1 MSERPPIYVEPRRT
15 GDDASPPRA
24 DPENRSGQTV
34 ASPAAPASPPDGFD
48 SGCREA
54 AFGPQISRVDTL
66 VILLLTA
73 VADICL
79 FRSPGGTGAAVL
91 LACGLVALTATAPPG
106 KRLSIPVAVALLA
119 AAAAGLWYSWS
130 LSIVVGFLALIVHA
144 VKLHRPQWQVT
155 ELILMIPATLAV
167 APLRLI
173 GHLRP
178 LRMRSPGDAAHSG
191 RRKGVPWW
199 VMVTP
204 VAVTVVFILIF
215 SAANPVVEK
224 FVRTAMEQ
232 IGEWLREFFR
242 MISPWRIF
250 TWLLWL
256 MFFAGLIRPLVK
268 SQQADRLA
276 ARPEGLGPSGTA
288 AADPA
293 SYSAALSTLIAVNM
307 LFLLFNGLDSVYLYF
322 KAALP
327 EGISYS
333 TYSREGCFWLTMA
346 LALSTFVI
354 GAIFKGGL
362 NSHKRKGVLHT
373 LSYIWAGQNA
383 LLAIGALRRLQ
394 MYIGYNGLTR
404 LRIVGIYGV
413 ILVVIGL
420 AFMMWKVARRKRFL
434 WLLRRD
440 MLAFW
445 TAAVI
450 LAVTPRDWVCST
462 YNVSQVMAGNPKPL
476 TLLHG
481 QKMSPG
487 SYPPLIPLL
496 DYEHKGEDKER
507 MEATVRK
514 GIAGLLGRQLVQME
528 SKPPRSWTDWQG
540 SRAWALRRLKAVED
554 RLDTTAQTGFG
565 SAEKALRDHTRRW
578 W

>member
-1 MSERPPIYVEPRRT
+1 MPERPPIHVKPKSAGE
-15 GDDASPPRA
+15 DASPPRTN
-24 DPENRSGQTV
+24 PENPPGETG
-34 ASPAAPASPPDGFD
+34 ASSSAGSSPPDEFH

-54 AFGPQISRVDTL
+54 AFGPHIRPVDTL

-79 FRSPGGTGAAVL
+79 FRAPGGTGAAVL
-91 LACGLVALTATAPPG
+91 LICGLAALTAVAPSG
-106 KRLSIPVAVALLA
+106 MRLSIPVAVALLA
-119 AAAAGLWYSWS
+119 AAAAGLWHSWW
-130 LSIVVGFLALIVHA
+130 LSIVVGFLALAVHA
-144 VKLHRPQWQVT
+144 VKLHRPQWKVT
-155 ELILMIPATLAV
+155 ELILMIPATLAA

-173 GHLRP
+173 GHECSLRTWP
-178 LRMRSPGDAAHSG
+178 LRSRRDSRHS
-191 RRKGVPWW
+191 RNIPWW
-199 VMVTP
+199 VIITP
-204 VAVTVVFILIF
+204 VAVTVAFILIF
-215 SAANPVVEK
+215 AAANPVVEK
-224 FVRTAMEQ
+224 LVRTAVDQ
-232 IGEWLREFFR
+232 VVEWLK
-242 MISPWRIF
+242 MISWRRVF

-276 ARPEGLGPSGTA
+276 ARPEGLAPSGRTP
-288 AADPA
+288 ADPA
-293 SYSAALSTLIAVNM
+293 SYSAALSTLIAVNL
-307 LFLLFNGLDSVYLYF
+307 LFLLFNIVDSRYLYLR
-322 KAALP
+322 AALP

-333 TYSREGCFWLTMA
+333 TYSHQGCQWLTVA

-362 NSHKRKGVLHT
+362 NHHKRKSTLHV
-373 LSYIWAGQNA
+373 LSYIWAVQNA
-383 LLAIGALRRLQ
+383 ILAIGALRRLQ
-394 MYIGYNGLTR
+394 MYVGYNGMTR

-420 AFMMWKVARRKRFL
+420 AFMMRKVARRKSFL

-445 TAAVI
+445 VAAVV
-450 LAVTPRDWVCST
+450 LAVTPRDWICST